1 MSKVLV
7 AGVGN
12 IFLSDDGFGVEVVRR
27 LAGHPMPEGVTVAD
41 YGIRGIHLANELL
54 EGYDRL
60 ILIDAISRGGRPGT
74 VEVLVPDDIPAT
86 GAIPDA
92 HGLDPLAVLGY
103 LASIGGD
110 PPPPVIFR
118 CEPASLGGH
127 IRLSQ
132 PVGAGACQATTAGT
146 RRAPPRRATEPHPQG
161 RVPGHSARGPGRS
174 ANSLLATGWHTGAA
188 A

>member
-27 LAGHPMPEGVTVAD
+27 LAGHPMPAGVTVAD
-41 YGIRGIHLANELL
+41 YGIRGIHLAYELL

-60 ILIDAISRGGRPGT
+60 ILIDAISRGARPGT

-92 HGLDPLAVLGY
+92 HGMDPLAVFAY

-110 PPPPVIFR
+110 PVPTVIVG
-118 CEPASLGGH
+118 CEPATLEDNIGLSAPVAAAVDTAVSVVLEL
-127 IRLSQ
+127 IRDPAELATH
-132 PVGAGACQATTAGT
+132 GAGGVLQ
-146 RRAPPRRATEPHPQG
+146 
-161 RVPGHSARGPGRS
+161 
-174 ANSLLATGWHTGAA
+174 HTGDTST
-188 A
+188 

>member
-41 YGIRGIHLANELL
+41 YGIRGIHLAYELL

-74 VEVLVPDDIPAT
+74 IEVLVPDDVPAT
-86 GAIPDA
+86 GAMPDA
-92 HGLDPLAVLGY
+92 HGMDPLAVFAY

-110 PPPPVIFR
+110 PVPTVIVG
-118 CEPASLGGH
+118 CEPATLEENIG
-127 IRLSQ
+127 LSE
-132 PVGAGACQATTAGT
+132 PVEKAVDEAIGIILNLIDEQTGTAA
-146 RRAPPRRATEPHPQG
+146 RDPRAIAQ
-161 RVPGHSARGPGRS
+161 
-174 ANSLLATGWHTGAA
+174 
-188 A
+188 

>member
-1 MSKVLV
+1 MSRVLV

-41 YGIRGIHLANELL
+41 YGIRGIHLAYELL

-74 VEVLVPDDIPAT
+74 IEVLVPDDVPAT
-86 GAIPDA
+86 GAMPDA
-92 HGLDPLAVLGY
+92 HGMEPLAIFAY

-110 PPPPVIFR
+110 PVPTVIVG
-118 CEPASLGGH
+118 CEPATLEENIGLSEPVEKAVDEA
-127 IRLSQ
+127 IRIVLNLIDEQ
-132 PVGAGACQATTAGT
+132 TAT
-146 RRAPPRRATEPHPQG
+146 
-161 RVPGHSARGPGRS
+161 SARDAR
-174 ANSLLATGWHTGAA
+174 AIAQ
-188 A
+188 